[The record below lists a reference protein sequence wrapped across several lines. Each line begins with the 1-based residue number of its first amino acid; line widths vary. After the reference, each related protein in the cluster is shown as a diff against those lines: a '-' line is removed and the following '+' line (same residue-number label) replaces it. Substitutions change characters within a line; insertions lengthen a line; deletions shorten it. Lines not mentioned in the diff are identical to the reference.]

1 MQLNWP
7 DLIRSLFSQETAF
20 TLAIAILIV
29 GVVLSYL
36 VWRWTHLLLE
46 RTGIKS
52 AIEGT
57 TFERTAQRFG
67 TSTAGIL
74 GLLLAGF
81 VYAGTLI
88 VAFHITRLLN
98 VELFWSRITGYLPRF
113 FIAVLAIVIGLI
125 VGEKLELVIQE
136 RLQSVKLPETSVI
149 PKLVKY
155 SIFYIAALIALA
167 QIGVA
172 TTALLVLL
180 AAYAFGV
187 VFLGGLAF
195 KDLLMASAAGIYL
208 LLSEPYT
215 IGDEIRVDEKRGIV
229 QEVDVFVT
237 RIESE
242 DEEFVIPNQQVFR
255 SGVVRIRE

>member
-1 MQLNWP
+1 MQIEVP
-7 DLIRSLFSQETAF
+7 DVIENALSEETAF
-20 TLAIAILIV
+20 TLAVAILVV
-29 GVVLSYL
+29 GLVVSYL
-36 VWRWTHLLLE
+36 VWRWTHRLLD
-46 RTGIKS
+46 RTGITN

-67 TSTAGIL
+67 TSTAGVI
-74 GLLLAGF
+74 GLLLAAV

-88 VAFHITRLLN
+88 VAFHTARLLE
-98 VELFWSRITGYLPRF
+98 VELFWSRIASYLPRF
-113 FIAVLAIVIGLI
+113 FIALLAVIVGLI
-125 VGEKLELVIQE
+125 VGDKAAIVIQE
-136 RLQSVKLPETSVI
+136 RLQSVKLPEASII

-172 TTALLVLL
+172 TTALLILL

-195 KDLLMASAAGIYL
+195 KDLLTASAAGIYL
-208 LLSEPYT
+208 LLTEPYT
-215 IGDEIRVDEKRGIV
+215 IGDEVEIDDKRGIV

-237 RIESE
+237 RIES
-242 DEEFVIPNQQVFR
+242 DGEEYIVPNQRVFR